1 MLAPAPASP
10 RTAIT
15 AVAVAVHVDD
25 GGGLVD
31 VAAAAIAIGHGGG
44 GCGGRFVISDANG
57 RMKIIL
63 NSHDHITITSASQCD
78 DVTIFTSDS
87 EGGKR

>member
-1 MLAPAPASP
+1 MFAPAPAPP
-10 RTAIT
+10 RAATA
-15 AVAVAVHVDD
+15 AVTVAVHVDD

-31 VAAAAIAIGHGGG
+31 VAVAIAIGHGGG

-57 RMKIIL
+57 WTEIIL

>member
-1 MLAPAPASP
+1 MFAPAPAPP
-10 RTAIT
+10 RAATA
-15 AVAVAVHVDD
+15 AVTVAVHVDD

-31 VAAAAIAIGHGGG
+31 VAVAIAIGHGG

-57 RMKIIL
+57 WTEIIL